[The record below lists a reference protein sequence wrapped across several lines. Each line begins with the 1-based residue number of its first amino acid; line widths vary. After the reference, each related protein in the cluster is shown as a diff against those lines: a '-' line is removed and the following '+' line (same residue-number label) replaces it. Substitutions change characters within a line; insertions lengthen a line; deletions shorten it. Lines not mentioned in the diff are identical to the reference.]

1 MFNHKYLIVFIITGF
16 FSISCTSIGHNQNEA
31 LRSDNSNITIEYTD
45 IKFNVTDS
53 NESLTI
59 VGSDIE
65 SILIEKDKLMGYT
78 VINLKLN
85 EEGSIL
91 FAKFTKENVGK
102 SVMLVVKN
110 EDLSVFMLVEPI
122 PNGMARFNYGNNILT
137 IEELIEMFRRN

>member
-1 MFNHKYLIVFIITGF
+1 
-16 FSISCTSIGHNQNEA
+16 
-31 LRSDNSNITIEYTD
+31 
-45 IKFNVTDS
+45 
-53 NESLTI
+53 LTI

-137 IEELIEMFRRN
+137 IEELIEVFRRN